1 MVQPY
6 TSRYVPADV
15 LTIHHYIFGQL
26 KVHQSGL
33 MGMLSDTTSSYM
45 EVDDAS
51 MAMIHKSDKVIN
63 YTPVLWMVKS
73 QVVVVCL
80 NKRDYVGLQGILR
93 GGYGR
98 LQPYPVQITTSSYDI
113 SGTLEWSGR
122 FEFSALI
129 SEGTNPFF
137 LLTDTV
143 VTAPLFPALHIEAP
157 VALVNR
163 NFLETFMLVKKSGEG

>member
-33 MGMLSDTTSSYM
+33 MGMLSDTTSSYV

-129 SEGTNPFF
+129 TEGTNPFF